1 MDYLNNNIYI
11 YVCVCI
17 FFSSRPFLSG
27 LPMKAPVRPSGA
39 YRISEAGSAGETK
52 AEPAPEPPELD
63 GWRYGKRVNTRKK
76 KKKPLVI

>member
-11 YVCVCI
+11 YVCVSI

>member
-63 GWRYGKRVNTRKK
+63 GWRYGKRVNTLKK